1 MKLQFLRGVLP
12 SMLAFLFSGIYAIV
26 DGFFV
31 GQNVGDNGLAAINIA
46 YPLVALLQAAGTGI
60 GMGGAVR
67 ISMAIG
73 RGDEEEQ
80 QGFFRST
87 LLLLAG
93 VSVLLTGFLLLASP
107 FLLRVFGAEGVIL
120 EYAEEYLLII
130 GIGSAFQIFSTGLVP
145 LIRNYDGAFSAML
158 SMIAGFCTNVF
169 LDWLFVSVLP
179 WGIGGAAL
187 ATVIGQIVTLAFCIF
202 FLFHMDLW
210 KHVKLG
216 RASLQRMCIILV
228 VGISPFGLTLSP
240 NFILLIVNRAAASF
254 GGARAVAC
262 FAVVS
267 YAVCVVQL
275 LLQGIGDGCQPLLSR
290 YYGMGEHKTVLA
302 LRRLA
307 YLFALLTGVACVI
320 LLFLCRKGVPV
331 LFGASEQAVS
341 DVMFALPI
349 FLPGL
354 LFVSFLRITISY
366 FYAVGH
372 NQCAY
377 LLIYGEPASLLVLT
391 LILPHV
397 LGVTGIWICV
407 PLAQCLMAV
416 LGCLLLKR
424 TKMPVISSEESGGQ

>member
-1 MKLQFLRGVLP
+1 MKQQFLRAVLP

-60 GMGGAVR
+60 GMGGAIR

-73 RGDEEEQ
+73 RGEEQ
-80 QGFFRST
+80 EQQDYFRTT
-87 LLLLAG
+87 LFLLGGA
-93 VSVLLTGFLLLASP
+93 SVLLTVLLLTCSSV
-107 FLLRVFGAEGVIL
+107 LLKLFGAEGVIL
-120 EYAEEYLLII
+120 DYARDYLFVI
-130 GIGSAFQIFSTGLVP
+130 GIGSVFQIFGTGMVP
-145 LIRNYDGAFSAML
+145 LIRNYDGAFYAMIA
-158 SMIAGFCTNVF
+158 MVAGFCTNVV

-187 ATVIGQIVTLAFCIF
+187 ATVLGQIVTLSCCVF
-202 FLFHMDLW
+202 FLLRMDLW
-210 KHVKLG
+210 RHIKGGK
-216 RASLQRMCIILV
+216 ASSRRMGVILT

-290 YYGMGEHKTVLA
+290 YYGMGERKTVLSM
-302 LRRLA
+302 RKLA
-307 YLFALLTGVACVI
+307 YFFSFFTGILCTF
-320 LLFLCRKGVPV
+320 LLFWFRRGIPI
-331 LFGASEQAVS
+331 LFGASSQAIL
-341 DVMFALPI
+341 DVAEALPI

-366 FYAVGH
+366 FYAVGY
-372 NQCAY
+372 NRLAY
-377 LLIYGEPASLLVLT
+377 LLIYGEPASLLLLT
-391 LILPHV
+391 LILPRF

-407 PLAQCLMAV
+407 PLAQCLIAV
-416 LGCLLLKR
+416 LGGILLR
-424 TKMPVISSEESGGQ
+424 ETKHHFIQQEA